1 MKIQNSKF
9 KILKR
14 FLPKFLTLVFML
26 GVFSCQKDDSFN
38 ESDHPTVSKDNHE
51 VSTRKL
57 TLHDLNQKQFLNE
70 SLAKMES
77 VLDINKTQDGNAKI
91 IATDGSFT
99 VLTDEIIECITST
112 SVSYSFLTES
122 PINPHADYENLVL
135 FKKGDEPFKF
145 YLYSYK
151 TIFYNG
157 TWENHFISRLLI
169 DGETY

>member
-99 VLTDEIIECITST
+99 VLTEIGRASCRER
-112 SVSYSFLTES
+112 VEVLV
-122 PINPHADYENLVL
+122 DY
-135 FKKGDEPFKF
+135 
-145 YLYSYK
+145 
-151 TIFYNG
+151 
-157 TWENHFISRLLI
+157 LLRHRKAVRI
-169 DGETY
+169 RTKRSL